1 MPRMKIVRDSIYGI
15 TKPAIAR
22 LARKA
27 GVKRI
32 SSFIYE
38 ETRGQMKI
46 FLENVLRQAVMN
58 VDFHSRSTVLSQDIE
73 NGLPVKMFSED
84 MKKKLCKV
92 KSVTRK
98 RASGV
103 KSIDEIR
110 HYQGCEYLILPRL
123 SFARFVREVAQDF
136 KTDLRFSTD
145 AITVLQYAV
154 ENYVIEM
161 LEDANLAAIHAKR
174 TTIQPKD
181 IQLASRIAG
190 DNVVNN
196 PGPMPPSKVKVHQ
209 TFDLYIKAVL
219 KQVHPALRI
228 SKDSVSQINFIVN
241 QLTAKIGLAAKG
253 MMTSEKTI
261 TVKMIKV
268 AVNLSLPGELAR
280 HGTGEGTKA
289 VTNFAN
295 SSKSGKKTDR
305 SGLKVPPSRIHRII
319 ADTCKQ
325 RIGTTASIYC
335 AAVVEY
341 IIAEILELAGSR
353 TTQETR
359 KVISS
364 GDLFMAINHDEEL
377 HKLVKN
383 NLNIEILTGSVIP
396 NIHSILL
403 PKNK

>member
-1 MPRMKIVRDSIYGI
+1 MKIIRNSIYGI

-27 GVKRI
+27 GVKRM
-32 SSFIYE
+32 SSLIYE
-38 ETRGQMKI
+38 ETRGHMKI
-46 FLENVLRQAVMN
+46 FLENVLRQAVMSVN
-58 VDFHSRSTVLSQDIE
+58 FHHRNTVLSQDIE
-73 NGLPVKMFSED
+73 SGLPVKMFSED
-84 MKKKLCKV
+84 MKKKLCNV

-98 RASGV
+98 RTPGV
-103 KSIDEIR
+103 KSIEEIK
-110 HYQGCEYLILPRL
+110 HYQGCEYLILPRS

-136 KTDLRFSTD
+136 KTDLRFSTN

-190 DNVVNN
+190 ENVVNN

-219 KQVHPALRI
+219 KQINPAVRI

-241 QLTAKIGLAAKG
+241 QLAAKIGLSAKG

-261 TVKMIKV
+261 TLKLIKV
-268 AVNLSLPGELAR
+268 AVDLSLPGELDKHAR
-280 HGTGEGTKA
+280 AEGARA
-289 VTNFAN
+289 VTKFVN
-295 SSKSGKKTDR
+295 SPKSGKKTDL

-341 IIAEILELAGSR
+341 IIAEILELAGSV

-364 GDLFMAINHDEEL
+364 RDLFMAINHDEEL
-377 HKLVKN
+377 HDLLKN
-383 NLNIEILTGSVIP
+383 KLNIEILTGSVIP
-396 NIHSILL
+396 KIHSILI
-403 PKNK
+403 PRNK